1 MGKQKGSVTN
11 MRSDAVKTGM
21 QQAPHRSL
29 FNALG
34 MTKEEM
40 ERPLVGIVSSYN
52 EIVPGHM
59 NLDKIVNA
67 VKQGVAMAGGTPIM
81 FPAIAVCDG
90 IAMGHIGMKYSLVT
104 RDLIAD
110 STEAMAMAHQFDALV
125 MVPNCDKNVPGLLM
139 AAARLNVPTVF
150 VSGGPML
157 AGHVHGQKRS
167 LSSMF
172 EAVGSYAAGTMTED
186 DVEEFENKVCPTCGS
201 CSGMYTANSMN
212 CLTEVLG
219 MGLRGNGTI
228 PAVYSERIKLAKHAG
243 MQVMEMYRKNIR
255 PRDIMTK
262 EAVMNA
268 LTVDMALGCST
279 NSMLHLPA
287 IAHEIGFDFDITLAN
302 EVSAKTPNLCHLAP
316 AGPTYMEDLNEA
328 GGVYAVMNELSKKN
342 LLNLDCMAVNLGTRG
357 IADAC
362 NLLEYCNHP
371 SGTKYSDLRIKHG
384 VKDPHNIKV
393 WCLGNEMDGPWQI
406 GHKTM
411 EEYGRLA
418 EETAKAMRLIDPDI
432 ELVSCGS
439 SNLDMP
445 TFPDWEAV
453 TLSHTYDYVDYISM
467 HQYYGNRDNDSND
480 FLAQSDDMD
489 TFIRTVIATC
499 DYVKAKKRSKKV
511 MNLSFDEWNVWFHSN
526 AADDD
531 ITENHPWQVAPPMLE
546 DIYNFEDSLLVG
558 LMLITLMKHAD
569 RVKMA
574 CLAQLVN
581 VIAPIMTDAAG
592 GAWKQTIF
600 YPFMHASKYGRGI
613 ALQPVISSSRHAT
626 AKHDEITDVES
637 VAVYNE
643 EKDEVTIFAVNRNLE
658 EDVELTTDVRSFAGY
673 RIKEHIVMENDDLK
687 AANTLTEQ
695 NVYPVN
701 ADDRSKLDDGVVTSV
716 LKKASWNVIRL
727 GK

>member
-1 MGKQKGSVTN
+1 MK
-11 MRSDAVKTGM
+11 SDNVKSGM

-34 MTKEEM
+34 MTQEEM
-40 ERPLVGIVSSYN
+40 KKPLVGIVSSYN

-67 VKQGVAMAGGTPIM
+67 VKLGVAMAGGTPVV

-110 STEAMAMAHQFDALV
+110 STEAMAIAHQFDALV

-139 AAARLNVPTVF
+139 AAARVNVPTVF

-157 AGHVHGQKRS
+157 AGHVKGQKTS

-172 EAVGSYAAGTMTED
+172 EAVGSYAAGKMSEED
-186 DVEEFENKVCPTCGS
+186 VLDYEQHACPTCGS

-342 LLNLDCMAVNLGTRG
+342 LLNLDCMTVTGKTVGEN
-357 IADAC
+357 IANC
-362 NLLEYCNHP
+362 
-371 SGTKYSDLRIKHG
+371 
-384 VKDPHNIKV
+384 
-393 WCLGNEMDGPWQI
+393 
-406 GHKTM
+406 
-411 EEYGRLA
+411 
-418 EETAKAMRLIDPDI
+418 
-432 ELVSCGS
+432 
-439 SNLDMP
+439 
-445 TFPDWEAV
+445 
-453 TLSHTYDYVDYISM
+453 
-467 HQYYGNRDNDSND
+467 
-480 FLAQSDDMD
+480 
-489 TFIRTVIATC
+489 
-499 DYVKAKKRSKKV
+499 
-511 MNLSFDEWNVWFHSN
+511 
-526 AADDD
+526 
-531 ITENHPWQVAPPMLE
+531 
-546 DIYNFEDSLLVG
+546 
-558 LMLITLMKHAD
+558 
-569 RVKMA
+569 
-574 CLAQLVN
+574 
-581 VIAPIMTDAAG
+581 
-592 GAWKQTIF
+592 
-600 YPFMHASKYGRGI
+600 
-613 ALQPVISSSRHAT
+613 
-626 AKHDEITDVES
+626 
-637 VAVYNE
+637 
-643 EKDEVTIFAVNRNLE
+643 VNRNPEVIRPLDNPYSQTGGLAVLTGNLAPDGGVVKRSAVCEEMMVHEGPARVFECE
-658 EDVELTTDVRSFAGY
+658 EDAIAAIKGGKIVAGDVVVIRYEGPKGGPGMREMLNPTSAIAGMGLGSSVALITDGRFSGASRGASIGHVSPEAAVGGPIALVEEGDMIRINIPETSLELLVSDEELAKRKANWQPREPKVTTGY
-673 RIKEHIVMENDDLK
+673 LARY
-687 AANTLTEQ
+687 AAM
-695 NVYPVN
+695 
-701 ADDRSKLDDGVVTSV
+701 VTSGNRGAILEV
-716 LKKASWNVIRL
+716 PKK
-727 GK
+727 